1 MRQLQ
6 RTPGRFWFAA
16 WALLASLLFG
26 QLGIGPGLLAA
37 WSGSADACC
46 DRTCPCEEV
55 ADAGDDAHHDHDG
68 AHHVDDEG
76 SCPEDGS
83 DEQCPPGCDD
93 CTCCP
98 GAVVA
103 VAPSLAPCPE
113 SPPGGAVLN
122 APPGDHATVVLGRIF
137 RPPQP
142 SLV

>member
-1 MRQLQ
+1 MMRQLHG
-6 RTPGRFWFAA
+6 TPGRSWFAA
-16 WALLASLLFG
+16 WVLLASLIFG

-37 WSGSADACC
+37 WTGSADACC

-55 ADAGDDAHHDHDG
+55 ADAGDDAHHDHN
-68 AHHVDDEG
+68 EG
-76 SCPEDGS
+76 SCPEEGS
-83 DEQCPPGCDD
+83 GEQCPPGCDD

-103 VAPSLAPCPE
+103 IAPSLAPCPE

-122 APPGDHATVVLGRIF
+122 APPDDPASGIPGRIF
-137 RPPQP
+137 RPPEP